1 MFTERR
7 NEEVVEEKE
16 RRMEEED
23 EYDTWVPR
31 RGEGEDGKPTSN
43 GMVLIL

>member
-31 RGEGEDGKPTSN
+31 RGEGEDGKLT
-43 GMVLIL
+43 GDRMVLIL